1 MRLTRCSGDWWQLV
15 FDKNDEGHV
24 VADVLTWL
32 TVRMKPDAVYV
43 SGTLYGPDGRPKA
56 SWETDAVAITQLD
69 PVAFFYRWKGQTFR
83 EREFLLDSG
92 VLSGIGE
99 FAFDSDEDGRSL
111 SGGGWYGAG
120 SVERLTFGGGRREV
134 RLVRIEDR
142 VRAKLK
148 PESAEFQNLIAE
160 QFREL
165 VRRYS
170 PS

>member
-1 MRLTRCSGDWWQLV
+1 
-15 FDKNDEGHV
+15 
-24 VADVLTWL
+24 
-32 TVRMKPDAVYV
+32 MKPDAVYV

-56 SWETDAVAITQLD
+56 SWETDAVAITNSIPSRSSTGGRAD
-69 PVAFFYRWKGQTFR
+69 VR

-134 RLVRIEDR
+134 RLIRIEDR